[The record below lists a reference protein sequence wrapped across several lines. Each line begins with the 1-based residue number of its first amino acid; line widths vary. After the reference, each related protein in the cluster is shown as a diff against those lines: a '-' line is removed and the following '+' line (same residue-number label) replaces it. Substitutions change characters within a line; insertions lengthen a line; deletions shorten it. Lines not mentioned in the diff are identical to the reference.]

1 MSETNLVNDAKI
13 AFIGAGNMAAAII
26 AGLVK
31 QGVAPAN
38 IEVCAP
44 SEGNRARLASE
55 YGVVHSADNNAA
67 AAKADILV
75 LAVKPQMM
83 REVCAQLAEHR
94 NPNSVVLSV
103 AAGITC
109 QSLANWLATPAQ
121 PAENIAV
128 VRTMPNTPS
137 HIGLGACGLFASSAV
152 AQTQKDQAQA
162 IMAAVGLAVWV
173 NSEDEINIVT
183 AVSGSGPAY
192 FFLVFE
198 AMIDAAEKMGLDRQ
212 TAAQLTLQTA
222 LGAAK
227 LAQTSEDD
235 AVTLRKKV
243 TSPNGTTERA
253 IASFEQNKL
262 RDTFAEAM
270 QACSDRAQQLATEL
284 AK

>member
-1 MSETNLVNDAKI
+1 
-13 AFIGAGNMAAAII
+13 
-26 AGLVK
+26 
-31 QGVAPAN
+31 
-38 IEVCAP
+38 
-44 SEGNRARLASE
+44 
-55 YGVVHSADNNAA
+55 
-67 AAKADILV
+67 
-75 LAVKPQMM
+75 
-83 REVCAQLAEHR
+83 
-94 NPNSVVLSV
+94 
-103 AAGITC
+103 
-109 QSLANWLATPAQ
+109 
-121 PAENIAV
+121 
-128 VRTMPNTPS
+128 
-137 HIGLGACGLFASSAV
+137 
-152 AQTQKDQAQA
+152 
-162 IMAAVGLAVWV
+162 MAAVGLAVWV

-262 RDTFAEAM
+262 RDTFAAAM